1 MAYTPNE
8 WACGETITAE
18 KLNKLERGVQSIM
31 SDYVPT
37 VWQCGDVITAER
49 LNKLEQAVADF
60 ECGGGEGY
68 LGIHTATVNVTFD
81 TSEVEGEIT
90 GIISA
95 YITLYSGD
103 NGAVNFAYSSGAI
116 PTAELGSP
124 AQMLIPISD
133 TYPAVIDSSSLGWE
147 INDSAVMI
155 AEATV
160 VSGSAT
166 GAIVSGGSGAISIT
180 GDCILNIKVMY
191 QD

>member
-1 MAYTPNE
+1 MANLPGSIKNLNTLL
-8 WACGETITAE
+8 GEQLTE
-18 KLNKLERGVQSIM
+18 G
-31 SDYVPT
+31 
-37 VWQCGDVITAER
+37 GG
-49 LNKLEQAVADF
+49 
-60 ECGGGEGY
+60 GGGEGY
-68 LGIHTATVNVTFD
+68 LGIHTATVDVTFD

-90 GIISA
+90 GISSA
-95 YITLYSGD
+95 YINLHSGD
-103 NGAVNFAYSSGAI
+103 SDAIDFNYFSGAI

-133 TYPAVIDSSSLGWE
+133 TYPAVIDSSSLAWE
-147 INDSAVMI
+147 TNGGGVMI

-180 GDCILNIKVMY
+180 GDCTLNIKVMY

>member
-1 MAYTPNE
+1 MNMQKALQHLYKAVSGEETRKVNISKLLVDIHKALTGKDSANRNNWARIIDSMAEN
-8 WACGETITAE
+8 W
-18 KLNKLERGVQSIM
+18 S
-31 SDYVPT
+31 
-37 VWQCGDVITAER
+37 
-49 LNKLEQAVADF
+49 
-60 ECGGGEGY
+60 GGGGDGY

-81 TSEVEGEIT
+81 TSEIEGEIT

-103 NGAVNFAYSSGAI
+103 NGAVNFAYSSDCI

-147 INDSAVMI
+147 INDNAVMI

-180 GDCILNIKVMY
+180 GDCTLNIKVMY